1 MEYFPAGFGTFGQLY
16 PESVPRNISS
26 IGHLLNRYVHKTEE
40 VVCPEPRRIIGKPIV
55 PESLNRICSKPRSLL
70 AQQRGEAPEILDII
84 LSSSDDADGDLGSP
98 RQLGFLCGSPPLR
111 TSNPLILDAKFEE
124 VAAPDAL
131 PHGCRPLAVAARM
144 DRAVLPLSPLGN
156 SHGAKP
162 PMGVAGQGG
171 PQPKAVNAEREL
183 PPPSLGGGDSR
194 LEVVKVE
201 RPSPS
206 CKGKPRVRIEGFAP
220 ASSESGCVVTAL
232 A

>member
-124 VAAPDAL
+124 VAAP
-131 PHGCRPLAVAARM
+131 M
-144 DRAVLPLSPLGN
+144 LSP
-156 SHGAKP
+156 
-162 PMGVAGQGG
+162 MGIAAAQ
-171 PQPKAVNAEREL
+171 
-183 PPPSLGGGDSR
+183 LGGGDSR